1 MNNSKKASYKNTVII
16 WGAMAFSIV
25 LYIVVVELLKLG
37 EVDPAE
43 KEQMNLLKMV
53 FWTIAASYVFI
64 IPFLKKVMLKPEGE
78 QMTPSSTYSPEKLQT
93 YSLITFAIAESVCI
107 YGLVFYI
114 LFHSKTD
121 FYILAAV
128 SCAYFFW
135 LFPKKSEWP
144 E

>member
-78 QMTPSSTYSPEKLQT
+78 Q
-93 YSLITFAIAESVCI
+93 ESVR
-107 YGLVFYI
+107 
-114 LFHSKTD
+114 
-121 FYILAAV
+121 
-128 SCAYFFW
+128 
-135 LFPKKSEWP
+135 PKRERIVQSYDML
-144 E
+144 